1 MTGEDKQI
9 CMYCEKLGKCDDT
22 TTEMLKKRRGC
33 GSWFPAHPKE
43 VDARLKAVALAGE
56 RALEALIIKS
66 PPKKPA
72 KDYRR

>member
-1 MTGEDKQI
+1 MAKANKI
-9 CMYCEKLGKCDDT
+9 CMNCEKLGKCDDT
-22 TTEMLKKRRGC
+22 STEMLEEQRGC
-33 GSWFPAHPKE
+33 GSWFAAHPKE
-43 VDARLKAVALAGE
+43 VDARLKAVAVAGK